1 MFFINHFLTN
11 NNQQVIVEDVLGD
24 GNCLCR
30 AIAVSLQMQEED
42 YNIIKDEIANEL
54 ESNKKFYLT
63 ACGGD
68 IKVYEV
74 ELNRA
79 KKKNMWMGQIHMY
92 AFSNA
97 VPAPEPTLVPAPA

>member
-79 KKKNMWMGQIHMY
+79 KKKTCGWAKSTCMPFPMQYQHQNQH
-92 AFSNA
+92 
-97 VPAPEPTLVPAPA
+97 